1 METETYTNSSHLG
14 RKIEKNTPSSWY
26 DSNGFGGVA
35 RGDKTG
41 YFQNGT
47 SGKDR

>member
-14 RKIEKNTPSSWY
+14 RKIERIRRLRGMTQI
-26 DSNGFGGVA
+26 GFGGVA

>member
-14 RKIEKNTPSSWY
+14 RKIERIRRL
-26 DSNGFGGVA
+26 
-35 RGDKTG
+35 RGMTQTDLGELPG

>member
-14 RKIEKNTPSSWY
+14 RKIERIRRL
-26 DSNGFGGVA
+26 
-35 RGDKTG
+35 RGMTQTDLGELLG
-41 YFQNGT
+41 YIQNGT